1 MAAGMM
7 SLMRLGMRSS
17 RVLLWIPSL
26 PAPLIRAYHA
36 GRRGGGVRAA
46 LSSRC
51 LPGMPTGHHPGG
63 RRHTGAGGGAQVG
76 VANDRDSHRLIT
88 LEVWYLAHPQNALLF
103 PTLSTPHTQRLPRLI
118 GPSRAKELLFTGRRV
133 GVAEALELGLAD
145 IGAAASDA
153 TPGSSGGG
161 GFIGGTEVVPAAFCR
176 ALELARE
183 IGRSAPLSLRMAKA
197 S

>member
-1 MAAGMM
+1 M
-7 SLMRLGMRSS
+7 
-17 RVLLWIPSL
+17 
-26 PAPLIRAYHA
+26 
-36 GRRGGGVRAA
+36 
-46 LSSRC
+46 
-51 LPGMPTGHHPGG
+51 
-63 RRHTGAGGGAQVG
+63 G